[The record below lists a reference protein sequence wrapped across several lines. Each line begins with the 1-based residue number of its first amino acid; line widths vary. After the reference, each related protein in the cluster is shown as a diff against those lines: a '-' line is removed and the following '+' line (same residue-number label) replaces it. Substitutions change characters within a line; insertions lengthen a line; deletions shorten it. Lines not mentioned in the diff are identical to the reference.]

1 MDRVRFGSLTFL
13 AAGERIRLKGKY
25 EYNGRTR
32 YEFDD
37 AAEHRRSGSGGCSH
51 EWWHKFNE
59 KRDNKQLRAH
69 VHMKMNE
76 IAYFMKRL
84 DATKEANGRSILENS
99 LLTISTESGDGR
111 HNDVKRELSGVF
123 HAVTGAN
130 GRIQTGQIMDV
141 KAEGLDVYNT
151 ILTAMGSKQQLGP
164 EKRKHQPVE
173 KIRA

>member
-76 IAYFMKRL
+76 LAYFMKRL
-84 DATKEANGRSILENS
+84 DATGSQWSQYPGEFVTHHFHRIRRRPPQRCEA
-99 LLTISTESGDGR
+99 
-111 HNDVKRELSGVF
+111 
-123 HAVTGAN
+123 
-130 GRIQTGQIMDV
+130 
-141 KAEGLDVYNT
+141 
-151 ILTAMGSKQQLGP
+151 
-164 EKRKHQPVE
+164 
-173 KIRA
+173 